1 MSEHDVSASWPVAEL
16 DRVARLRVLAAGI
29 PGATFREYRV
39 RSDFEH
45 AWSILADL
53 ERSVPVYDGQV
64 TRLDVVDR
72 TPAPDGVGERL
83 QARVRVSKW
92 TGPLTQRFDIDLSP
106 GWCWMV
112 ADPQLYL
119 VGMAA
124 EPDGTGTRLG
134 HLEGVPLPTG
144 RALRPLVGPA
154 LRLLRPLH
162 RHHVE
167 GDIKGIIELID
178 G

>member
-1 MSEHDVSASWPVAEL
+1 MAEL
-16 DRVARLRVLAAGI
+16 DRVARLRVLAEGV

-39 RSDFEH
+39 RADFDH
-45 AWSILADL
+45 AWSVLADL
-53 ERSVPVYDGQV
+53 EHSVPIYDGQV

-72 TPAPDGVGERL
+72 APAPDGVGERL
-83 QARVRVSKW
+83 RARVRVSKW
-92 TGPLTQRFDIDLSP
+92 TGPLTQRFDIDLAP

-124 EPDGTGTRLG
+124 EPDGNGTRLG
-134 HLEGVPLPTG
+134 HLEGVPLPTS
-144 RALRPLVGPA
+144 RRLRPVVAPA
-154 LRLLRPLH
+154 LRALRPLH
-162 RHHVE
+162 RHHVD
-167 GDIKGIIELID
+167 GDVRRIIRLID